1 MTDQLSDKL
10 LELFDDY
17 LDDRLDEVRLGELEA
32 SLRADPTVRAVFV
45 RYCRLHTDLYLD
57 ARASQASARALQ
69 RLVAVGADLP
79 VCPEELSRPGG
90 LLPHFAGATAP
101 VGRRKRWRWTVLVAA
116 LLVLAVGAAWWF
128 GWNRGP
134 APDGSGHEVAWLV
147 NAQDCQWADGTP
159 PAGEMRPGTL
169 LCVDRGLAE
178 VRFRSGVHVVLQG
191 PARLE
196 LLSGNSA
203 RLHSGRL
210 TARVPG
216 PATGFAVLSPQG
228 KVVDLGTEFG
238 MDVGADGGTD
248 VYVFEGKVEA
258 SAQGPPLDVTRDQVA
273 HIAAGS
279 VALRPDPPRR
289 AAGQFVRAIV
299 PPPVIVPRT
308 LTLDFRRPVPGS
320 LVDGDGLGTGLTQ
333 RLPGTG
339 RKLPER
345 DTNLRLGDRGLLLT
359 TTDSDLNTQYKLHHG
374 EYLGVRLADLGFTGK
389 EDFAVTMTVLDIPAL
404 EAIGQFGLYAGVAS
418 DRNIRGGIFSPAAGK
433 YTQNLVNNHEG
444 IDRDSHLVGLGLVV
458 PGDEVRLTLRRVAGK
473 YSLTAENQSRGG
485 STTLTT
491 RHPAFLDDRADL
503 TVGLFGANTRSNSPK
518 TLVIR
523 DLTVT
528 VWTTVPR
535 P

>member
-1 MTDQLSDKL
+1 MTDQPSDNL
-10 LELFDDY
+10 LDLFDDY
-17 LDDRLDEVRLGELEA
+17 LDDRLDAVRLGELEA
-32 SLRADPTVRAVFV
+32 SLRADPEARAVFV
-45 RYCRLHTDLYLD
+45 RYCRLHTDLHLD
-57 ARASQASARALQ
+57 ARASQAGARALR
-69 RLVAVGADLP
+69 RL
-79 VCPEELSRPGG
+79 
-90 LLPHFAGATAP
+90 AGAEATTSVPGAEP
-101 VGRRKRWRWTVLVAA
+101 AGRRQRWGWALLTAA
-116 LLVLAVGAAWWF
+116 LVLLAVGLAGWF
-128 GWNRGP
+128 GRQRGP
-134 APDGSGHEVAWLV
+134 VPEASGDEVAWLV

-159 PAGEMRPGTL
+159 PTGEMRPGTL
-169 LCVDRGLAE
+169 LCVERGLAE

-203 RLHSGRL
+203 HLHSGRL
-210 TARVPG
+210 TARVPS
-216 PATGFAVLSPQG
+216 PATGFTVLSPQG

-238 MDVGADGGTD
+238 MSVGADGAAD

-258 SAQGPPLDVTRDQVA
+258 SAQGPPLGVTRDQVA
-273 HIAAGS
+273 RIAAGT
-279 VALRPDPPRR
+279 VAVRPDPPRDS
-289 AAGQFVRAIV
+289 AGQFIRAIV

-308 LTLDFRRPVPGS
+308 LTLDFRRPAPGS
-320 LVDGDGLGTGLTQ
+320 LVDGVGQGTGLTL

-345 DTNLRLGDRGLLLT
+345 DTHLRLDPNRGLLLT
-359 TTDSDLNTQYKLHHG
+359 TTNSDLNTQYMLDQG

-389 EDFAVTMTVLDIPAL
+389 EDFAVTMTVPDVPAL
-404 EAIGQFGLYAGVAS
+404 ELIGQFGLYAGVAS
-418 DRNIRGGIFSPAAGK
+418 DRNIRGGIFSPAAGQ

-444 IDRDSHLVGLGLVV
+444 IDRDSHLVGLGLVS
-458 PGDEVRLTLRRVAGK
+458 PGDEVRLTLRRLAGK